1 MNKHETTIL
10 NINIDNLSKRI
21 EKYIKTNIPD
31 KLINYH
37 DIRNLLLRKY
47 LILTTYKNE
56 YIAKEYLFK
65 IEDSFSIYDRNK
77 ETRKM
82 ISIKN
87 KIDKNI
93 ESFIKDIE
101 TQQIVNK
108 VTTNKKTLETFFTS
122 NKYNIYDLSFSGA
135 RFYIYIDNEKN
146 KYEIIS
152 FNRKKRSFNNRKLL
166 LNYLFDNI
174 THLDGSIQVNINV
187 YKRKEFTQL
196 ARNIEKWDID
206 EKFLSKQIIN
216 NIKLNEIVKIN
227 ENLSIKLVESY
238 NYKQIFIVKND
249 KANTET
255 LVHIYT
261 DNIEKATSII
271 SENNYKIKNKSEV
284 LLYQKNNKWIV
295 EKKIKVV
302 SYLHKEKI
310 LFHH

>member
-21 EKYIKTNIPD
+21 ESYIKTNIPD

-56 YIAKEYLFK
+56 YIAKEYLSK
-65 IEDSFSIYDRNK
+65 IEESFAIYDRNQ
-77 ETRKM
+77 ETRKI

-101 TQQIVNK
+101 IQKEKQIVNK
-108 VTTNKKTLETFFTS
+108 VTANKKTLETFFTS
-122 NKYNIYDLSFSGA
+122 NKYSIYDLSFSGA

-152 FNRKKRSFNNRKLL
+152 FNRKKRSFNNRRFL

-174 THLDGSIQVNINV
+174 TPLDGDIQFNINV
-187 YKRKEFTQL
+187 YKKKEFTQL
-196 ARNIEKWDID
+196 ARNIERWDID

-216 NIKLNEIVKIN
+216 KYKVK
-227 ENLSIKLVESY
+227 
-238 NYKQIFIVKND
+238 
-249 KANTET
+249 
-255 LVHIYT
+255 
-261 DNIEKATSII
+261 
-271 SENNYKIKNKSEV
+271 
-284 LLYQKNNKWIV
+284 
-295 EKKIKVV
+295 
-302 SYLHKEKI
+302 
-310 LFHH
+310 